1 MTDSRRKAAGRSM
14 AKKTTVQPNKLK
26 TVTFR
31 RLPVASAVA
40 RLADSA
46 PSPVPITGYRQ
57 LTPDE
62 IKTINSIKGHAEKVG
77 ALVADLYATC
87 PNSEALRWVSIGK
100 THLQQGFMALTRAVA
115 QPESF

>member
-1 MTDSRRKAAGRSM
+1 M

-31 RLPVASAVA
+31 RLPIASAVA

-57 LTPDE
+57 LTQSE
-62 IKTINSIKGHAEKVG
+62 IHTINAIKWHASKIG
-77 ALVADLYATC
+77 KLVEVLREGCGD
-87 PNSEALRWVSIGK
+87 SEALRWVSLGK